1 MEGGGGGRW
10 IAARFGSRPPRARRG
25 SRDAPFHSPTA
36 DIASPFQNISFPNAS
51 SSRWITNLSITSL
64 SLSFP
69 GEESRIAIRPS
80 VGVSSLFKISQR
92 TLLLFLLFLSF
103 LFFFSVKSSELVE
116 FPPRKT
122 TSDQQNAR

>member
-1 MEGGGGGRW
+1 MRIIVKGTNLPKLKIGSL
-10 IAARFGSRPPRARRG
+10 FVSRPSGARRG

-69 GEESRIAIRPS
+69 GEESRVPIRPS
-80 VGVSSLFKISQR
+80 VSVSSLFKISQR
-92 TLLLFLLFLSF
+92 TLLLFS
-103 LFFFSVKSSELVE
+103 LFFFFRFFSGFDRE
-116 FPPRKT
+116 FPNFHGE
-122 TSDQQNAR
+122 DNV